1 MKTVDVNTISTD
13 ALNTLMARPLM
24 EADQA
29 LQQAVAAIIAEVR
42 AGGDAAVLACGERF
56 DGHRAAALMAPAE
69 WLDLAESQLDDSL
82 IEAIDTAIE
91 TIGSFHEAGLPTTT
105 RVQTAPGVRCEARWL
120 PLDPVGLYVPAGS
133 APLPSTALMLTIPAR
148 LAGCRNIVLAT
159 PPRADGRADPAV
171 LAIARRLGIDQVL
184 VAGGAQAV
192 AAMAYGTETVP
203 KVTKIFGP
211 GNRFVAEAKR
221 QVAMHPEGAAMD
233 LPAGPSE
240 VMVIADR
247 KARPEFVAIDL
258 LSQAEHGPDS
268 QVFLVTPDAELAS
281 AVNAELERLLAQLP
295 RAETCRQALDHG
307 AILLVRDLKQAAEIA
322 NRYAPEHL
330 ILSCRKPRRVLED
343 IRHAGSVFL
352 GHWTPE
358 ALGDYL
364 SGTNHVLP
372 TGGWARVHA
381 GLSVLDFMRRMTVQ
395 KASRRGLATLGPSA
409 ARLAAHEGLDA
420 HRLALTLR
428 LQALNEEVG

>member
-1 MKTVDVNTISTD
+1 
-13 ALNTLMARPLM
+13 
-24 EADQA
+24 
-29 LQQAVAAIIAEVR
+29 
-42 AGGDAAVLACGERF
+42 
-56 DGHRAAALMAPAE
+56 
-69 WLDLAESQLDDSL
+69 
-82 IEAIDTAIE
+82 
-91 TIGSFHEAGLPTTT
+91 
-105 RVQTAPGVRCEARWL
+105 
-120 PLDPVGLYVPAGS
+120 
-133 APLPSTALMLTIPAR
+133 
-148 LAGCRNIVLAT
+148 
-159 PPRADGRADPAV
+159 
-171 LAIARRLGIDQVL
+171 
-184 VAGGAQAV
+184 
-192 AAMAYGTETVP
+192 
-203 KVTKIFGP
+203 
-211 GNRFVAEAKR
+211 
-221 QVAMHPEGAAMD
+221 VAMHPEGAAMD

-268 QVFLVTPDAELAS
+268 QVFFVTPDAELAS
-281 AVNAELERLLAQLP
+281 AVNAELERLLGQLP